1 MRVKNTTFCDTKA
14 SSECR
19 KSLFQN
25 ALELMPKFSPLAL
38 FFIAVMCVQCGKDD
52 APSVVPNVYFP
63 IDVSALESPEN
74 STFEFPLVLDR
85 STDRAVTVVYET
97 RPLTASEGEDYVPA
111 SGTITF
117 APGETSATISVEI
130 VIDEYIEEDE
140 QFRVVLV
147 ESQNGLFLDG
157 IQQAIGTIRNDD
169 TAIQVT
175 TEGYVSA
182 DSYAGKTLVWSDE
195 FEGDEIDL
203 SNWTYD
209 LGAHGWGNQEL
220 QLYTSSSENSYVHDG
235 NLMIV
240 AKEQGAMYTSARM
253 KSIDLQEFQYGRI
266 DVRAVLPK
274 GQGIWPA
281 IWMLG
286 ANFPSAGWPAC
297 GEIDIMEL
305 IGSSPN
311 YVHGTVHYGND
322 YTQHQFTGQG
332 TGIPFGETF
341 SDEFHVFSIDWNAQG
356 ITWYLDDAEFFS
368 IDQSVSGSQNY
379 PFDNPFFFI
388 LNVAVG
394 GQWPG
399 YPDETTEFPQYM
411 AVDYVRVFQ

>member
-1 MRVKNTTFCDTKA
+1 
-14 SSECR
+14 
-19 KSLFQN
+19 
-25 ALELMPKFSPLAL
+25 MPKFSPFVL
-38 FFIAVMCVQCGKDD
+38 FFVTLVCIQCRKDD

-63 IDVSALESPEN
+63 IDVSAMETAEN
-74 STFEFPLVLDR
+74 AIFEFPIVLDR
-85 STDRAVTVVYET
+85 TTDREVTVHYEA
-97 RPLTASEGEDYVPA
+97 RSLTATEGEDFVPTA
-111 SGTITF
+111 GSITF
-117 APGETSATISVEI
+117 APGEATATISVEI
-130 VIDEYIEEDE
+130 IIDDYLEEDE
-140 QFRVVLV
+140 QFRVVLT

-157 IQQAIGTIRNDD
+157 IQQSIGTIRNDD

-195 FEGDEIDL
+195 FNGDAIDL
-203 SNWTYD
+203 NNWTYD

-220 QLYTSSSENSYVHDG
+220 QLYTSSSENSYVHEG
-235 NLMIV
+235 NLLIV
-240 AKEQGAMYTSARM
+240 AKDDGPMYTSARM

-286 ANFPSAGWPAC
+286 ANYPSAGWPAC

-305 IGSSPN
+305 IGSAPN

-322 YTQHQFTGQG
+322 YSQHQHTGQG
-332 TGIPFGETF
+332 TGIPFGQTF
-341 SDEFHVFSIDWNAQG
+341 ADEFHVFSIDWNEQG
-356 ITWYLDDAEFFS
+356 ITWLLDDEPFYS
-368 IDQSVSGSQNY
+368 INQNVTGSQNY

-388 LNVAVG
+388 LNIAVG

-399 YPDETTEFPQYM
+399 YPDESTEFPQFM

>member
-1 MRVKNTTFCDTKA
+1 MVAVVCFQ
-14 SSECR
+14 CR
-19 KSLFQN
+19 R
-25 ALELMPKFSPLAL
+25 
-38 FFIAVMCVQCGKDD
+38 DD

-63 IDVSALESPEN
+63 IDVSALETAEN
-74 STFEFPLVLDR
+74 VIFEFPLVLDR
-85 STDRAVTVVYET
+85 TTNREVTVHYEA
-97 RPLTASEGEDYVPA
+97 RSLTATEGEDFVPT
-111 SGTITF
+111 SGTVTF
-117 APGETSATISVEI
+117 APGEASATINVEI
-130 VIDEYIEEDE
+130 VVDEYIEEDE
-140 QFRVVLV
+140 QFRVVLT

-195 FEGDEIDL
+195 FDGDAIDL
-203 SNWTYD
+203 NNWTYD

-220 QLYTSSSENSYVHDG
+220 QLYTSNSDNSYVHEG
-235 NLMIV
+235 NLLIV
-240 AKEQGAMYTSARM
+240 AKDEGPMYTSARM

-286 ANFPSAGWPAC
+286 ANFPTAGWPAC

-305 IGSSPN
+305 IGSAPN
-311 YVHGTVHYGND
+311 YVHGTVHFGND
-322 YTQHQFTGQG
+322 YSQHQHTGQG
-332 TGIPFGETF
+332 TGIPFGQTF
-341 SDEFHVFSIDWNAQG
+341 SDEFHVFSIDWNESG
-356 ITWYLDDAEFFS
+356 ITWLLDDQPFYS
-368 IDQSVSGSQNY
+368 INQNVTGPQNY

-388 LNVAVG
+388 LNIAVG

>member
-1 MRVKNTTFCDTKA
+1 MSKLSK
-14 SSECR
+14 
-19 KSLFQN
+19 
-25 ALELMPKFSPLAL
+25 LAL
-38 FFIAVMCVQCGKDD
+38 LLIAAVCFQCGKDD
-52 APSVVPNVYFP
+52 TPSVVPNIYFP

-85 STDRAVTVVYET
+85 STDREVTVHYET
-97 RPLTASEGEDYVPA
+97 NSLTAIEGEDFLPV
-111 SGTITF
+111 SGTVSF
-117 APGETSATISVEI
+117 APGETSATIIVEI

-140 QFRVVLV
+140 QFRVVLTQ
-147 ESQNGLFLDG
+147 SQNGVFLNG
-157 IQQAIGTIRNDD
+157 SQQALGTIRNDD

-182 DSYAGKTLVWSDE
+182 DSYSGKSLVWSDE
-195 FEGDEIDL
+195 FDESEINL
-203 SNWTYD
+203 NNWTYD

-220 QLYTSSSENSYVHDG
+220 QLYTSNSQNSYVHDG

-240 AKEQGAMYTSARM
+240 AKNEGNYYTSARM

-266 DVRAVLPK
+266 DVRALLPE

-286 ANFPSAGWPAC
+286 ANFPTAGWPAC

-311 YVHGTVHYGND
+311 YVHGTVHYGDD

-332 TGIPFGETF
+332 TSISFGQTF
-341 SDEFHVFSIDWNAQG
+341 SDEFHVFSIDWNEQG
-356 ITWYLDDAEFFS
+356 ITWYLDDVEFFS
-368 IDQSVSGSQNY
+368 IDQTVSGNQNY

-388 LNVAVG
+388 LNIAVG
-394 GQWPG
+394 GEWPG

>member
-1 MRVKNTTFCDTKA
+1 
-14 SSECR
+14 
-19 KSLFQN
+19 
-25 ALELMPKFSPLAL
+25 
-38 FFIAVMCVQCGKDD
+38 
-52 APSVVPNVYFP
+52 
-63 IDVSALESPEN
+63 
-74 STFEFPLVLDR
+74 
-85 STDRAVTVVYET
+85 
-97 RPLTASEGEDYVPA
+97 
-111 SGTITF
+111 
-117 APGETSATISVEI
+117 
-130 VIDEYIEEDE
+130 
-140 QFRVVLV
+140 
-147 ESQNGLFLDG
+147 
-157 IQQAIGTIRNDD
+157 
-169 TAIQVT
+169 
-175 TEGYVSA
+175 
-182 DSYAGKTLVWSDE
+182 
-195 FEGDEIDL
+195 
-203 SNWTYD
+203 
-209 LGAHGWGNQEL
+209 
-220 QLYTSSSENSYVHDG
+220 
-235 NLMIV
+235 MIV

-286 ANFPSAGWPAC
+286 ANFPTVGWPAC

-356 ITWYLDDAEFFS
+356 ITWYLDDVEFFS
-368 IDQSVSGSQNY
+368 IDQSVSGNQNY
-379 PFDNPFFFI
+379 PFDNSFFFI
-388 LNVAVG
+388 LNIAVG